1 LTLTIEKPSLSE
13 TFLPNF
19 RREQAAVDLM
29 KREMTK
35 ACVVSQRKP
44 THANEAKFDAVVTA
58 FCAVQRER
66 NKTVRL
72 IVERG
77 GLLLCV

>member
-1 LTLTIEKPSLSE
+1 MSLTIEKPALAE

-19 RREQAAVDLM
+19 RREQSAVDLM

-35 ACVVSQRKP
+35 ACRVNNRKP
-44 THANEAKFDAVVTA
+44 TPANEAKFDAFVSA

-66 NKTVRL
+66 NETVRR